1 MTDYGT
7 IETLDDGRY
16 VLRYER
22 QLRHPVEK
30 VWEAL
35 TDPAQVE
42 EWWARAEVELAEGG
56 RARLEWLNGD
66 AVAEGRVTRLEPP
79 RTIEFDTDI
88 HGRLLWEL
96 RPDGDG
102 TRLTLTVTAELPDD
116 YLASVRAGWHM
127 PPRLPRGRA
136 RRPPGRLAEL
146 AASDAGRSTT
156 PSTRRAC
163 GPSAERCRASTA
175 AR

>member
-1 MTDYGT
+1 MTDPYGT
-7 IETLDDGRY
+7 IETRPDGRY

-22 QLRHPVEK
+22 RLHHPIDK
-30 VWEAL
+30 VWAAL

-66 AVAEGRVTRLEPP
+66 AVAEGRVSRLEPP
-79 RTIEFDTDI
+79 TTIEFDTDI

-96 RPDGDG
+96 TPDEDG

-116 YLASVRAGWHM
+116 YLASVRAGWHSHLDFLEAALDGTPVDWPNWPKHVWEKHNAVYEASM
-127 PPRLPRGRA
+127 
-136 RRPPGRLAEL
+136 RPI
-146 AASDAGRSTT
+146 S
-156 PSTRRAC
+156 
-163 GPSAERCRASTA
+163 
-175 AR
+175 

>member
-1 MTDYGT
+1 MSDYGS
-7 IETLDDGRY
+7 IETLHDGRY

-22 QLRHPVEK
+22 RLRHPVEK

-66 AVAEGRVTRLEPP
+66 AVAEGHVTRLEPE

-96 RPDGDG
+96 EPDGDE

-116 YLASVRAGWHM
+116 YLASVRAGWHVHIDF
-127 PPRLPRGRA
+127 LEDALDGRPVDWPNWPKDRWEKHNA
-136 RRPPGRLAEL
+136 VYEASMRPI
-146 AASDAGRSTT
+146 S
-156 PSTRRAC
+156 
-163 GPSAERCRASTA
+163 
-175 AR
+175 